1 MRRIISSLL
10 LSATFLDAM
19 SYATITG
26 RLDDSAIYPATSHS
40 FTVTV
45 PDQYDASE
53 PAALYLGLD
62 GILCNAPDVIDTLI
76 ASGQMPVTIG
86 VFLQPGVVKD
96 SCGNILRY
104 NRSNE
109 FDAIDGTFARFL
121 ETELLPAVQTLKLDD
136 GRQIK
141 ITENPDKR
149 MIFGLSSGGIAAF
162 AAAWNR
168 PDLFRRVFSGCGTFV
183 PMRGGNEIQA
193 LVRKHEPKP
202 LKIFLQDGFSDS
214 WNQLFGSWFAANA
227 MLGTALEFAGYDCA
241 FDWIEGDHS
250 VRRATEIFTDVM
262 TWIWTDFQSPVKS
275 GKTGIDM
282 LRQLL
287 IEDSDWIKTDRQIHA
302 DTAATYPDRTMRAYR
317 DKNSDWVR
325 QQLFDNDG
333 KAYADQRFY
342 WLHSPHNNLLKTG
355 GMSFDGDG
363 NLWVL
368 TDAGLQICD
377 QNGRVRA
384 ILSLPHDFDVSTSGI
399 IISDGMVEINGYV
412 RALNAK
418 SPVVGVR
425 PDSQGQG

>member
-168 PDLFRRVFSGCGTFV
+168 PDLFRRVFSG
-183 PMRGGNEIQA
+183 
-193 LVRKHEPKP
+193 
-202 LKIFLQDGFSDS
+202 
-214 WNQLFGSWFAANA
+214 
-227 MLGTALEFAGYDCA
+227 
-241 FDWIEGDHS
+241 
-250 VRRATEIFTDVM
+250 
-262 TWIWTDFQSPVKS
+262 
-275 GKTGIDM
+275 
-282 LRQLL
+282 
-287 IEDSDWIKTDRQIHA
+287 
-302 DTAATYPDRTMRAYR
+302 
-317 DKNSDWVR
+317 
-325 QQLFDNDG
+325 
-333 KAYADQRFY
+333 
-342 WLHSPHNNLLKTG
+342 
-355 GMSFDGDG
+355 
-363 NLWVL
+363 
-368 TDAGLQICD
+368 
-377 QNGRVRA
+377 
-384 ILSLPHDFDVSTSGI
+384 
-399 IISDGMVEINGYV
+399 
-412 RALNAK
+412 
-418 SPVVGVR
+418 
-425 PDSQGQG
+425 